1 MKFLCRALLCV
12 CVLLSFV
19 ACKKSEQPITFAD
32 PGWGSVRLQTA
43 IVRFIVEKAYGIPT
57 REVSGSSLAL
67 HEGLKKNTIDV
78 HLEVWTENV
87 VPYLADKAAGN
98 VQELGLNFDDNQSGF
113 YVPRYVIEGDP
124 ARNIAP
130 LAPHLRRVEDLKQ
143 YSHIFSH
150 GDKSALGRIYGAVP
164 GWTADTIMY
173 NKFKYYR
180 LDKVFVYHRPETE
193 EALRQAFIEAWE
205 KGLPIVGYHW
215 TPTTLLGQYDF
226 VLLDEAPYED
236 SKKYK
241 MGATASPSMRIVIAS
256 SNDFCK
262 KYPKIAEFLRHYKN
276 SSILLSQ
283 GMNHMQQQNISLAE
297 TARWF
302 LRNNDA
308 LLEQWLPPEKATLV
322 REALAS
328 GNT

>member
-1 MKFLCRALLCV
+1 MKCLCRALVCV
-12 CVLLSFV
+12 CVLISLA
-19 ACKKSEQPITFAD
+19 ACTNAEQPITFAD
-32 PGWGSVRLQTA
+32 PGWASVRLQTA

-87 VPYLADKAAGN
+87 TPYLADKAAGN

-113 YVPRYVIEGDP
+113 YVPRYVIEGD
-124 ARNIAP
+124 AVRNIAP
-130 LAPHLRRVEDLKQ
+130 TAPHLRRVEDLTQ
-143 YSHIFSH
+143 YSHVFADADH
-150 GDKSALGRIYGAVP
+150 PGRGRIYGAVS

-173 NKFKYYR
+173 NKFKHYR
-180 LDKVFVYHRPETE
+180 LDRTFEYYRPESE
-193 EALRQAFIEAWE
+193 EVLRNIFVAAWE

-226 VLLDEAPYED
+226 VLLDDAPYED
-236 SKKYK
+236 SKQYK
-241 MGATASPSMRIVIAS
+241 KGATACPSMRIVIAS

-262 KYPKIAEFLRHYKN
+262 KYPQIAEFLRQYKN

-283 GMNHMQQQNISLAE
+283 AMRHMQQQNISVEE

-302 LRNNDA
+302 LRHNDA
-308 LLEQWLPPEKATLV
+308 LLEQWLPPDKAEQVRKALV
-322 REALAS
+322 NS
-328 GNT
+328 